1 MNPAFAIARREF
13 AAAFASPIAG
23 VFLVLFSAAA
33 AALAFYPGALFERG
47 QADLQPFF
55 GVLPWLFLVLVPA
68 VGMRLW
74 AEERRQG
81 TMELLL
87 TLPVTTAEAVIG
99 KFLAG
104 WALLGLALLLTIPLW
119 TAIAWLGAPD
129 HGVVVASYAGAWLLA
144 GAMLAVSG
152 ALSACTRSQVVA
164 FVLAVVVCFL
174 VMLAGYPLV
183 QEALRGWVPSVVL
196 DAIAQLSFLT
206 RFQGITRGVLA
217 LGDLVFFLATIGAWL
232 WATVVVVDAKKAG

>member
-1 MNPAFAIARREF
+1 
-13 AAAFASPIAG
+13 
-23 VFLVLFSAAA
+23 
-33 AALAFYPGALFERG
+33 
-47 QADLQPFF
+47 
-55 GVLPWLFLVLVPA
+55 
-68 VGMRLW
+68 W

-119 TAIAWLGAPD
+119 AAIACLGAPD